1 VIEMH
6 ESHAA
11 ALPRLCRE
19 AGLASAEARR
29 DLAGLPRYVVARA
42 PGG

>member
-1 VIEMH
+1 MH
-6 ESHAA
+6 ERHAE

-19 AGLASAEARR
+19 AGFDAAEARR